1 MLDRHAYFAYFIQ
14 VETVVFDWLRH
25 PLLVR
30 NSNKNS
36 YCFLCFGGSMLMVV
50 RKSITAI
57 MFLTVAIAAANAS
70 AQAILIDDFNSYTGR
85 QTDSGYFNVDPGYAA
100 SGWADYYVHDNPQ
113 DPAII
118 VDVNGPHPSTGKS
131 PSGYDNT
138 LGISNLNGNAPGHGH
153 SFAIPGGAVPA
164 NSTVRLWAHANLSNN
179 TNAGGGIGG
188 NSHLFIG
195 SDSLASANAVPW
207 EETIMQALLK
217 GGASGGLGIGGGG
230 AQPSGLLDWTAGSS
244 DTDADGWLQVMLEVE
259 VGGDGFMSV
268 GTAYHRPATGGGWI
282 QSASIGA
289 SAPPAQ
295 ATHFGI
301 QMSRDVTFDNVMYE
315 IVPEPASLSML
326 ALGSSLILLIRR
338 RKNG

>member
-1 MLDRHAYFAYFIQ
+1 
-14 VETVVFDWLRH
+14 
-25 PLLVR
+25 
-30 NSNKNS
+30 
-36 YCFLCFGGSMLMVV
+36 MVV

-85 QTDSGYFNVDPGYAA
+85 QADSGPGSFNGDPLYAA
-100 SGWADYYVHDNPQ
+100 SGWGDYYVHDNPQ

-118 VDVNGPHPSTGKS
+118 VDVNGPHPSTGRS

-138 LGISNLNGNAPGHGH
+138 NGISNMNGNAPGHGH

-164 NSTVRLWAHANLSNN
+164 NSIVRLWAHANLSSN
-179 TNAGGGIGG
+179 TNADGGIGG

-195 SDSLASANAVPW
+195 SDSLASANAEPW

-230 AQPSGLLDWTAGSS
+230 PQPSGLLDWTAGSS
-244 DTDADGWLQVMLEVE
+244 DTDEMGWLQVMLEVE